1 MHKAPEHMA
10 IFARFARNVMD
21 VREADDAKAA
31 EEGVKKLEAFY
42 ASIKMPAKFSAAGV
56 KKEDME
62 TIAEKAVENGKL
74 GILSSIGK
82 EEVLELMQQNF

>member
-1 MHKAPEHMA
+1 
-10 IFARFARNVMD
+10 
-21 VREADDAKAA
+21 
-31 EEGVKKLEAFY
+31 
-42 ASIKMPAKFSAAGV
+42 MPAKFSAAGV